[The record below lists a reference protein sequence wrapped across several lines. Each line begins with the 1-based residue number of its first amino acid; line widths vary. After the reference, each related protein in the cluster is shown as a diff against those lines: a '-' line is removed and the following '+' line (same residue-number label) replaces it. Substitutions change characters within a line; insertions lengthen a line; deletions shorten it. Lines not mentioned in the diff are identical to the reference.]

1 MKPHSHPTR
10 ALWSVLLSKFSS
22 FSATPTQNTQTSP
35 VGLAKSLSLHCL
47 WLVALLAGAVATAN
61 AQTGSITYV
70 ATGVSFSSGFAN
82 GGTMTVTYSAG
93 TDATID
99 PTIYG
104 SAWPSPFTMTFNVS
118 DVIPTDA
125 FTGSPNLIYTNYS
138 QQDDSVSAGLTRV
151 NAELKID
158 WQSGMTALQKNNNYT
173 ASTFPI
179 DDAFSDAALA
189 IYDPSVSAT
198 YTTNPYTANSNF
210 LASSQYG
217 ITSTNSLASLG
228 AGLTYGSAYSWGMAN
243 TGSAQEADG
252 SGFVTAAAKNFS
264 FNEVKQFDF
273 YDTQLATISAEQMFA
288 LSSDFATSTKTSGF
302 GITNT
307 LYFNDVVVNF
317 AAVPE
322 PSALLSICAAG
333 TILIM
338 RRRRR

>member
-104 SAWPSPFTMTFNVS
+104 SAWPSPFTMTFNAS

-125 FTGSPNLIYTNYS
+125 FTGSPDLIYTSFS
-138 QQDDSVSAGLTRV
+138 QQGDGSSAGLSRV
-151 NAELKID
+151 KAELKID

-173 ASTFPI
+173 ASSFPTGGS
-179 DDAFSDAALA
+179 FSAAALA
-189 IYDPSVSAT
+189 IYDPSVSGT
-198 YTTNPYTANSNF
+198 YTTNPYTVDSNF

-217 ITSTNSLASLG
+217 VTSTSALASLG
-228 AGLTYGSAYSWGMAN
+228 AGLSYGGAYSWGMAN
-243 TGSAQEADG
+243 NGSAQEANG
-252 SGFVTAAAKNFS
+252 SGFITDAAKNFS
-264 FNEVKQFDF
+264 FNEVKQTNF

-302 GITNT
+302 GITNGV
-307 LYFNDVVVNF
+307 YFKDVVVNF
-317 AAVPE
+317 SAVPE
-322 PSALLSICAAG
+322 PSSLLSICAAG
-333 TILIM
+333 TFLIM